1 MAEALPGPGDKLTEF
16 DYLLLGLSLRADPP
30 TQVVPRN
37 TATGIRI
44 ELAFSNLNADAEGL
58 LSLLPSGLE
67 VVAELVGPGIAK
79 ARLGELRRA
88 VENRLFRDPQHTVR
102 NRARRRRCQAPPLAQ
117 HTQRHV
123 HNGGRKCRRARR
135 QHERIGRKRGTP
147 LAHTQSE
154 TQSKSPVF

>member
-58 LSLLPSGLE
+58 LSLLPSGLQ
-67 VVAELVGPGIAK
+67 VVAELVGPGIAPQ
-79 ARLGELRRA
+79 ELRGPPGGILP
-88 VENRLFRDPQHTVR
+88 V
-102 NRARRRRCQAPPLAQ
+102 PPLVA
-117 HTQRHV
+117 RGLYLV
-123 HNGGRKCRRARR
+123 RDIRLERNGEFFSASVAGRGHDR
-135 QHERIGRKRGTP
+135 
-147 LAHTQSE
+147 SD
-154 TQSKSPVF
+154 